1 MATKI
6 VGKKNKETEF
16 KENAQSNPSQA
27 AKLSDVEPLSD
38 AIAELRAELEK
49 LKGN

>member
-6 VGKKNKETEF
+6 VGKKNKEITF
-16 KENAQSNPSQA
+16 KENAQANPNQP

-38 AIAELRAELEK
+38 AIAELRAEIEK